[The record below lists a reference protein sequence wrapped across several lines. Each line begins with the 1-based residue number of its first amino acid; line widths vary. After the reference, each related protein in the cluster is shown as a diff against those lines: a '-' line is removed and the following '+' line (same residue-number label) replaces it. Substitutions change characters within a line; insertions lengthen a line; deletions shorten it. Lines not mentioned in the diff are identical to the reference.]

1 VGKWTLIVKSADGS
15 NTKYSKLF
23 DEHYHCVSEG
33 ALKESLSK
41 HVIPAFDIIKK
52 DTLNILDICF
62 GLGYNTLATLYYIK
76 QNSLDIKVNIFSPE
90 FDKELIE
97 SLKEFEYPKELKE
110 FNHIIQSLCETSK
123 YSDENIFIE
132 LFVGD
137 AREYVKNLSSID
149 IVYQDAFSSTKN
161 PLLWTKEYFADIKDA
176 LSDDAIITTYSQATN
191 VRMSMF
197 VNNLYIYQNIN
208 NDVRSGTLATT
219 KEQNLPFVD
228 MILKQERNPNAKPLS
243 DRDTN

>member
-243 DRDTN
+243 DKDTN

>member
-1 VGKWTLIVKSADGS
+1 LIVKSADGS

>member
-76 QNSLDIKVNIFSPE
+76 QNSLDVRVNIFSPE

-110 FNHIIQSLCETSK
+110 FNHIIQNLCETSK
-123 YSDENIFIE
+123 YSDENISIE

-243 DRDTN
+243 DKDTN

>member
-76 QNSLDIKVNIFSPE
+76 QNSLDVRVNIFSPE

-243 DRDTN
+243 DKDTN